1 MVNQSTLKKLFHAF
15 PKAIINGQIEF
26 VADPN
31 PRVNSYFALGKCET
45 EEDVRV
51 KCLEWL
57 SREACESCHYSVEW
71 RNKEVHEYHLRGINE
86 FCGTSFSATDITVV
100 YEWLGN
106 GIDTELARRFVKSGY
121 KMDVL
126 PGLHMAG
133 GALA

>member
-1 MVNQSTLKKLFHAF
+1 MVDQSTLKKLFHAF

-71 RNKEVHEYHLRGINE
+71 RNREVHEYHLRGINQ
-86 FCGTSFSATDITVV
+86 FLGTSFTEDDIATI
-100 YEWLGN
+100 YCNLGN
-106 GIDTELARRFVKSGY
+106 RINHSKTLRFIRGGY
-121 KMDVL
+121 DMEVL
-126 PGLHMAG
+126 KDG
-133 GALA
+133 